1 MSENNFL
8 KIFNDKKGDIEEIK
22 KIIINNKDLINSEFE
37 INNNSKI
44 YKYSPL
50 TYCIEKKL
58 SELSVFLIDQGA
70 NINYKTFPKE
80 DYPLLIACRY
90 GLEDI
95 VRKLLLYD
103 NIDINCLNKD
113 NETWYTILL
122 NNLNITIHNLILDFI
137 QNKNNKKEKENLIL
151 SNNEDIIEDKK
162 DNNNNKIN
170 SKEKDKSINKTNI
183 NKDINNKL
191 NTKDKDRNKDK
202 YINKKKK
209 IMANSLSFELPI
221 EYNDNYIN
229 AKFGKYIFIFNIF
242 YL

>member
-1 MSENNFL
+1 M
-8 KIFNDKKGDIEEIK
+8 
-22 KIIINNKDLINSEFE
+22 
-37 INNNSKI
+37 
-44 YKYSPL
+44 
-50 TYCIEKKL
+50 
-58 SELSVFLIDQGA
+58 
-70 NINYKTFPKE
+70 
-80 DYPLLIACRY
+80 
-90 GLEDI
+90 
-95 VRKLLLYD
+95 
-103 NIDINCLNKD
+103 
-113 NETWYTILL
+113 
-122 NNLNITIHNLILDFI
+122 
-137 QNKNNKKEKENLIL
+137 IL

-183 NKDINNKL
+183 SKDINNKL
-191 NTKDKDRNKDK
+191 NIKDKDRNKDK